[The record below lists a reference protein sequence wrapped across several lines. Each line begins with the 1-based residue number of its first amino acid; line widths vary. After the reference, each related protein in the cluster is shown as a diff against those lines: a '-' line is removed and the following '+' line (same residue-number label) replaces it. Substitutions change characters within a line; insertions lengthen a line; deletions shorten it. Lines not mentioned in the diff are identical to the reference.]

1 MTHMSLNKITKI
13 AAVLGL
19 GATLAGC
26 NAYSRIASI
35 GAEPPLSKIENP
47 VTSRDYQPVSLPMPR
62 PEPVIQQANSLWR
75 PGSRAFFKDQ
85 RANRIGDILTVVVK
99 IEDKATLNN
108 STSTSRTS
116 SEEAGITNLLGLE
129 TQLSKIFPEAV
140 NPAAAADLG
149 STHSVD
155 GTGAV
160 TRNETIEMEIA
171 AIVTQV
177 LPNGNMVI
185 SGRQEVRVNFESRDL
200 YVTGV
205 IRPEDISSS
214 NTIASAKIAEARVA
228 YGGRGHLTDVQQ
240 ARYGQ
245 QLFDIIFPF

>member
-1 MTHMSLNKITKI
+1 MTHALKSSFAK
-13 AAVLGL
+13 AALL
-19 GATLAGC
+19 LFTLVAVSGC

-35 GAEPPLSKIENP
+35 GSEPPLSKIENP
-47 VTSRDYQPVSLPMPR
+47 VSERNYQPVSLPMPR

-85 RANRIGDILTVVVK
+85 RANRIGDILTVVVE
-99 IEDKATLNN
+99 ISDKAKLKNKT
-108 STSTSRTS
+108 TTTRDA
-116 SEEAGITNLLGLE
+116 SETANTTALLGLE
-129 TQLSKIFPEAV
+129 SQLAKVLPEAV
-140 NPAAAADLG
+140 NPASLADLG
-149 STHSVD
+149 SAHSV
-155 GTGAV
+155 TGSGEV
-160 TRNETIEMEIA
+160 DRDETIEMEIA
-171 AIVTQV
+171 AIVTQI

-205 IRPEDISSS
+205 VRPEDISSA
-214 NTIASAKIAEARVA
+214 NTIESSKIAEARVA

>member
-1 MTHMSLNKITKI
+1 MNHTALKKLVRTT
-13 AAVLGL
+13 ALLGL
-19 GATLAGC
+19 VATLAGC

-35 GAEPPLSKIENP
+35 GSEPPLSQIENP
-47 VTSRDYQPVSLPMPR
+47 MTSKHYQPVSLPMPR
-62 PEPVIQQANSLWR
+62 PEPVLKQANSLWR
-75 PGSRAFFKDQ
+75 LGSRAFFKDQ
-85 RANRIGDILTVVVK
+85 RASRIGDILTVNVK

-108 STSTSRTS
+108 STSTSRSTA
-116 SEEAGITNLLGLE
+116 ETANTTALLGLE
-129 TQLSKIFPEAV
+129 SQLAKVLPEAV
-140 NPAAAADLG
+140 NPASLADLG
-149 STHSVD
+149 SEHSVN

-160 TRNETIEMEIA
+160 TRNETIELEIA

-185 SGRQEVRVNFESRDL
+185 SGKQEVRVNFESRDL

-205 IRPEDISSS
+205 IRPEDISSA
-214 NTIASAKIAEARVA
+214 NTIESSKIAEARVA

>member
-1 MTHMSLNKITKI
+1 MTLHVKPALVKSALLLFTLV
-13 AAVLGL
+13 AVS
-19 GATLAGC
+19 GC

-35 GAEPPLSKIENP
+35 GTEPPLSRINNP
-47 VTSRDYQPVSLPMPR
+47 VSEKGYQPVSLPMPR

-85 RANRIGDILTVVVK
+85 RANRIGDILTVK
-99 IEDKATLNN
+99 IEISDKATLKNK
-108 STSTSRTS
+108 TKTQRDS
-116 SEEAGITNLLGLE
+116 SETANATSLLGLE
-129 TQLSKIFPEAV
+129 SQLAKVLPEAV
-140 NPAAAADLG
+140 NPASLADLG
-149 STHSVD
+149 SAHSVE
-155 GTGAV
+155 GTGEV
-160 TRNETIEMEIA
+160 TRNETIELQVA
-171 AIVTQV
+171 AIVTQI

-200 YVTGV
+200 FVTGV
-205 IRPEDISSS
+205 VRPEDISSG
-214 NTIASAKIAEARVA
+214 NTIDSAKIAEARIA

>member
-1 MTHMSLNKITKI
+1 MTYQLNKSIVKACLMFSTLL
-13 AAVLGL
+13 VL
-19 GATLAGC
+19 TGC

-35 GAEPPLSKIENP
+35 GAEPPLSGIENP
-47 VTSRDYQPVSLPMPR
+47 VSNRDYKPVSMPMPR

-85 RANRIGDILTVVVK
+85 RANRIGDILTVKVE
-99 IEDKATLNN
+99 ISDKATLNN
-108 STSTSRTS
+108 QTTTSRDS
-116 SEEAGITNLLGLE
+116 SESANATSLLGIE
-129 TQLSKIFPEAV
+129 GQLAKVLPEAV
-140 NPAAAADLG
+140 NPASLADLG
-149 STHSVD
+149 SEHSVA
-155 GTGAV
+155 GSGAV
-160 TRNETIEMEIA
+160 SRNETVELEIA
-171 AIVTQV
+171 AIVTQI

-200 YVTGV
+200 FVTGV
-205 IRPEDISSS
+205 VRPEDISSA
-214 NTIASAKIAEARVA
+214 NTIESSKIAEARVA

>member
-1 MTHMSLNKITKI
+1 MNHTSIGKILRNITL
-13 AAVLGL
+13 LGL
-19 GATLAGC
+19 VTALAGC

-35 GAEPPLSKIENP
+35 GAEPPLSRIENP
-47 VTSRDYQPVSLPMPR
+47 MSSKEYRPVSLPMPR
-62 PEPVIQQANSLWR
+62 PEPVLKQANSLWR

-85 RANRIGDILTVVVK
+85 RANRIGDILTVNVL

-108 STSTSRTS
+108 STSTSRS
-116 SEEAGITNLLGLE
+116 SAETANAGSLLGLE
-129 TQLSKIFPEAV
+129 SQLAKVLPEAV
-140 NPAAAADLG
+140 NPASLADLG
-149 STHSVD
+149 SEHSVS

-160 TRNETIEMEIA
+160 TRNETIELQIA

-185 SGRQEVRVNFESRDL
+185 SGKQEVRVNFESRDL

-205 IRPEDISSS
+205 IRPEDISSANEIES
-214 NTIASAKIAEARVA
+214 SKIAEARVA

>member
-1 MTHMSLNKITKI
+1 MTHTTVKTLTKLATI
-13 AAVLGL
+13 LGL
-19 GATLAGC
+19 SATLVGC

-35 GAEPPLSKIENP
+35 GTEPPLSGIENP
-47 VTSRDYQPVSLPMPR
+47 VSNKDYKPVSLPMPR
-62 PEPVIQQANSLWR
+62 PEPAIQQANSLWR

-85 RANRIGDILTVVVK
+85 RANRIGDILTVVVS
-99 IEDKATLNN
+99 IADQATLNN

-116 SEEAGITNLLGLE
+116 AEGAGITNLLGLE
-129 TQLSKIFPEAV
+129 SQLSKVFPEAV
-140 NPAAAADLG
+140 DPAAAADI
-149 STHSVD
+149 SSSHSVD
-155 GTGAV
+155 GSGAV
-160 TRNETIEMEIA
+160 TRNESIEMEIA

-205 IRPEDISSS
+205 IRPEDITSS

>member
-1 MTHMSLNKITKI
+1 MTYSILKPVVKISLL
-13 AAVLGL
+13 LGV
-19 GATLAGC
+19 TVSLAGC

-35 GAEPPLSKIENP
+35 GSEPPLSKIENP
-47 VTSRDYQPVSLPMPR
+47 MTRNDYQPVTLPMPR

-85 RANRIGDILTVVVK
+85 RASRIGDILTVMIQ
-99 IEDKATLNN
+99 IEDKATLSNK
-108 STSTSRTS
+108 TTTTRTA
-116 SEEAGITNLLGLE
+116 SESAGITNLLGLE
-129 TQLSKIFPEAV
+129 SQLAKVLPEAV
-140 NPAAAADLG
+140 DPASLADAG
-149 STHSVD
+149 SSHAVEGS
-155 GTGAV
+155 GAV

-171 AIVTQV
+171 AIVTQI

-205 IRPEDISSS
+205 VRPEDISSA
-214 NTIASAKIAEARVA
+214 NTIESSKIAEARVA
-228 YGGRGHLTDVQQ
+228 YGGRGHLSDVQQ

-245 QLFDIIFPF
+245 QLFDIVFPF

>member
-1 MTHMSLNKITKI
+1 M
-13 AAVLGL
+13 
-19 GATLAGC
+19 
-26 NAYSRIASI
+26 
-35 GAEPPLSKIENP
+35 
-47 VTSRDYQPVSLPMPR
+47 
-62 PEPVIQQANSLWR
+62 
-75 PGSRAFFKDQ
+75 
-85 RANRIGDILTVVVK
+85 
-99 IEDKATLNN
+99 
-108 STSTSRTS
+108 
-116 SEEAGITNLLGLE
+116 
-129 TQLSKIFPEAV
+129 PEAV
-140 NPAAAADLG
+140 DPAAAADLG

-155 GTGAV
+155 GSGAV

-205 IRPEDISSS
+205 IRPEDISSA
-214 NTIASAKIAEARVA
+214 NTIASSKIAEARVA

>member
-1 MTHMSLNKITKI
+1 MTHNIKNPIVKSTLIFC
-13 AAVLGL
+13 LGL
-19 GATLAGC
+19 VLTGC
-26 NAYSRIASI
+26 NAYSRVASI

-47 VTSRDYQPVSLPMPR
+47 MAKKDYQPVTLPMPR
-62 PEPVIQQANSLWR
+62 PEPALQQANSLWR

-85 RANRIGDILTVVVK
+85 RASRIGDILTVNIL

-108 STSTSRTS
+108 KTTTTRDST
-116 SEEAGITNLLGLE
+116 EEADITNLLGLE
-129 TQLSKIFPEAV
+129 SQFAKILPEAV
-140 NPAAAADLG
+140 DPSSMASLG
-149 STHSVD
+149 SAHSVE
-155 GTGAV
+155 GSGAV

-177 LPNGNMVI
+177 LPNGNLVI

-205 IRPEDISSS
+205 VRPEDISSS
-214 NTIASAKIAEARVA
+214 NTIESSKIAEARVA

>member
-1 MTHMSLNKITKI
+1 MTHPITKSLVRLTTI
-13 AAVLGL
+13 IGL
-19 GATLAGC
+19 GAVLAGC

-35 GAEPPLSKIENP
+35 GSEPPLSKIENP
-47 VTSRDYQPVSLPMPR
+47 VAETGYKPVTLPMPR
-62 PEPVIQQANSLWR
+62 PEPIIQQANSLWR

-85 RANRIGDILTVVVK
+85 RAARIGDILTVVIQ
-99 IEDKATLNN
+99 IEDRATLNN
-108 STSTSRTS
+108 STSTSRTTA
-116 SEEAGITNLLGLE
+116 EEAGITNLLGME
-129 TQLSKIFPEAV
+129 TQLAKVFPEAV
-140 NPAAAADLG
+140 SPAAAADLG

-155 GTGAV
+155 GSGAV

-171 AIVTQV
+171 AIVTQI

-205 IRPEDISSS
+205 VRPEDITSG
-214 NTIASAKIAEARVA
+214 NTIQSSKIAEARVA